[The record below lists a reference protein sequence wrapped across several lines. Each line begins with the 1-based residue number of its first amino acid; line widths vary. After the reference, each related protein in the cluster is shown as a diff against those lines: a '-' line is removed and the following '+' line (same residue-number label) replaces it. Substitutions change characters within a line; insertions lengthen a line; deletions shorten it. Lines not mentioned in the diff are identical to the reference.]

1 MTNLMTEFHYT
12 LITPGQTVEHLLRED
27 WQAGKKTVHLLR
39 MGKDVLAAEDGQPV
53 EWNEPLA
60 EGTELLFRFPEAVSS
75 YLPESSDPLQIIM
88 EDDHFLAVYKPAGI
102 AVHPDSPESTGTL
115 MNQVMGHVQEQGGQ
129 YAEHVH
135 RLDRQTA
142 GILLIAKHPIAKT
155 LFDRMLEQNLIGRF
169 YTAEVEGQLR
179 KPRGTINMPIGKDRT
194 HGSRRRVSPSGQSAV
209 THFRVVKRLAD
220 STLVEAQ
227 LETGRTHQIRV
238 HFAHLGHPIVGDELY
253 GSKSRTNGS
262 YKLTA
267 SKILFEHPFTKEQIV
282 LEA

>member
-1 MTNLMTEFHYT
+1 MMDLLTEFRYST
-12 LITPGQTVEHLLRED
+12 ETPDQTVEQILRED

-39 MGKDVLAAEDGQPV
+39 MGKDVLTVEDGQPV
-53 EWNEPLA
+53 EWKEPLA
-60 EGTELLFRFPEAVSS
+60 EGTDLLFRFPDAVSS
-75 YLPESSDPLQIIM
+75 YVPESPDSLRIIM
-88 EDDHFLAVYKPAGI
+88 EDDHFLAVFKPAGI
-102 AVHPDSPESTGTL
+102 AVHPDSAEGTGTL
-115 MNQVMGHVQEQGGQ
+115 MNQVMGHVQATGGS

-135 RLDRQTA
+135 RLDKQTA

-155 LFDRMLEQNLIGRF
+155 LSDRMLEQNRIDRF
-169 YTAEVEGQLR
+169 YSAEVEGQLR

-209 THFRVVKRLAD
+209 THFRVMERLAG

-267 SKILFEHPFTKEQIV
+267 SKISFEHPFTKEQIV